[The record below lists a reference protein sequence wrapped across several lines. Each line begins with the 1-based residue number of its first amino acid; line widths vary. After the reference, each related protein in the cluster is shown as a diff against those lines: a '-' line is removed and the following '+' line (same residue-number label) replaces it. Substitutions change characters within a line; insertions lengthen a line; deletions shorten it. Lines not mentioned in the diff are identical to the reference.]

1 MLLLPAG
8 QKRACVGYT
17 GFSRQ
22 HNMPM
27 SNLCIQISGSFPPK
41 TCGIGDYT
49 SHLVRRMRAAGADV
63 EVWTRA
69 TTPLGEHGRGLVSHW
84 DAENMRTLGRALCSE
99 KPGVVHLQYEPGV
112 YDRHPAIL
120 RLPFL
125 ARRAGA
131 GFVTTFHSLDGP
143 AQWGRAHR
151 LALLPLLL
159 GSRDITVCSGRQYH
173 LLTRIPRL
181 RDRVHLIPIGSN
193 IDPLPFV
200 PDAPSAG
207 LRLVYFGF
215 VWRGRNIELLLRA
228 LAAVRARDPQ
238 ASLEIVGGLRDDAYH
253 QELLHLADQLGV
265 GPDVLFSGDLEAPEV
280 SQALRRADIALLP
293 YATGVSTGRG
303 TLMAALAHGLPLVT
317 FSVPDNLSP
326 LFKHGENMML
336 APAGDEAQFISHT
349 VALTENAALRAQVA
363 AGAAALAPRFDWMQ
377 VARQVLA
384 LPTYASARANP

>member
-1 MLLLPAG
+1 
-8 QKRACVGYT
+8 
-17 GFSRQ
+17 
-22 HNMPM
+22 M
-27 SNLCIQISGSFPPK
+27 SNLCVQISGSFPPK

-69 TTPLGEHGRGLVSHW
+69 TSPLGDNGRGLVSHW
-84 DAENMRTLGRALCSE
+84 DSENMRALGRTLRAE
-99 KPGVVHLQYEPGV
+99 RPGVVHLQYEPGV

-143 AQWGRAHR
+143 SQWGRAHR

-159 GSRDITVCSGRQYH
+159 GSRDITVCSGRQYQI
-173 LLTRIPRL
+173 LTRIPRL

-193 IDPLPFV
+193 IDPV
-200 PDAPSAG
+200 APILSAPTAG

-215 VWRGRNIELLLRA
+215 VWRGRNIELLLHA
-228 LAAVRARDPQ
+228 LAAVRAHDPQ
-238 ASLEIVGGLRDDAYH
+238 ATLEIVGGLRDDLYH
-253 QELLHLADQLGV
+253 QELLLLADKLGV
-265 GPDVLFSGDLEAPEV
+265 ASQIMFSGDLDAPAV

-317 FSVPDNLSP
+317 LSVPDNLSP

-336 APAGDEAQFISHT
+336 APAGDDAQFISHT
-349 VALTENAALRAQVA
+349 VALAADPALRAQVA
-363 AGAAALAPRFDWMQ
+363 AGAALLAPHFDWMQ

-384 LPTYASARANP
+384 LPSYVSARAGK